1 VATTPA
7 RALPAATVFV
17 AMSAV
22 GGFLLSVVGTLSSVY
37 LILEVGLDPL
47 QLVLVGTVLEG
58 TALVFEIPTGV
69 VADVVSRRTSVVIGT
84 LLTGVGFCLYA
95 VPAFGVILAAQVVWG
110 LGATFVSGAA
120 VAWMVDEVGE
130 DDAGPLLLRGAQA
143 ARVAAFVGIGASV
156 ALGAVALW
164 LPVLAGGLTSIALG
178 LWLAAAM
185 PEQGFA
191 RPPPTRPWTA
201 AADTLR
207 ATASSVRAG
216 GLLLAIGATVV
227 IRRRLDVRGAG
238 AAARALLVVDGLQL
252 VAGVA
257 YGLASSL
264 AVAVAAYWAGS
275 LLRQLHGPLFN
286 TWLNT
291 GLASRS
297 RATVNSAAS
306 QADALG
312 QVAGGP
318 VLGLIAS
325 ARSVAAALVAS
336 GLVRAPTL
344 AVLARSRTPR

>member
-1 VATTPA
+1 
-7 RALPAATVFV
+7 
-17 AMSAV
+17 
-22 GGFLLSVVGTLSSVY
+22 
-37 LILEVGLDPL
+37 
-47 QLVLVGTVLEG
+47 
-58 TALVFEIPTGV
+58 
-69 VADVVSRRTSVVIGT
+69 
-84 LLTGVGFCLYA
+84 
-95 VPAFGVILAAQVVWG
+95 
-110 LGATFVSGAA
+110 
-120 VAWMVDEVGE
+120 
-130 DDAGPLLLRGAQA
+130 
-143 ARVAAFVGIGASV
+143 
-156 ALGAVALW
+156 
-164 LPVLAGGLTSIALG
+164 
-178 LWLAAAM
+178 
-185 PEQGFA
+185 
-191 RPPPTRPWTA
+191 
-201 AADTLR
+201 DTLR
-207 ATASSVRAG
+207 ATASSVRARPVLLAVLLVAALHGMSTEGFDRLWELALLRSVSLPEVGSLGVLPWFGLLRAG

-227 IRRRLDVRGAG
+227 IRCRLDVRGAG

-312 QVAGGP
+312 QVTGGP

-344 AVLARSRTPR
+344 AVLAWSRTPR